1 MCKKWVGECFGLWIG
16 IRQKRINRPLTFK
29 LTLKRIEGVKNVKRR
44 AVCLG
49 TTGFFKQ
56 TTLWNFGILS
66 SLLKFAG
73 GLMGAWSEQRENF
86 CAFDTLSSRKRGI
99 IFARLS
105 HRHWSRCFSA
115 GFRYVYFVVHIRIP
129 MVNSF

>member
-1 MCKKWVGECFGLWIG
+1 
-16 IRQKRINRPLTFK
+16 
-29 LTLKRIEGVKNVKRR
+29 
-44 AVCLG
+44 
-49 TTGFFKQ
+49 
-56 TTLWNFGILS
+56 
-66 SLLKFAG
+66 
-73 GLMGAWSEQRENF
+73 MGAWSEQRENF

-129 MVNSF
+129 MVNSFSHELSLDTLSCTGSKTLSILCVHLEYTLSAP